1 MVKLEQMTGEGLDAD
16 DYFTAYAMSEEEDRN
31 MKEIISSTDR
41 YDGATAALLMAMDFN
56 ASDFTDPYAGRYEYK
71 LTDGQRETYRGLFVE
86 RLSSELSYLMSDDWY
101 LDASA
106 EERLEMLDETWSDTL
121 DEVKRDMADW
131 LWDHGIEST
140 EKE

>member
-1 MVKLEQMTGEGLDAD
+1 
-16 DYFTAYAMSEEEDRN
+16 

-56 ASDFTDPYAGRYEYK
+56 ASDFTDPYAKGYEYK
-71 LTDGQRETYRGLFVE
+71 LTDGQRDTYRGLFVE

-101 LDASA
+101 LDAGV